1 MLQQQA
7 IAKTA
12 ILGRMKLYSGSIEQ
26 LRRSLPGL
34 LGKME
39 LKRFSKALQK
49 DYLVIEI
56 SKSRL
61 RQFTNQR
68 DIALFGDF
76 VQQGADQEVQAS
88 TNKKRSSAAG
98 IASDVADDVYVLVI
112 PKTEAIARA
121 LEEISAA
128 ESRFREAV
136 HALEALE
143 GALDNAPN
151 TPAAAAAIAARKLDA
166 AKQELDTAERE
177 LKAFERDSAR
187 VNGREQYVSELEAA
201 NDAANRVDQAEISSK
216 RSSRLYRVL
225 NKPVFP
231 VFVGLM
237 ELHNTSS
244 VWAGRSRDARVKGD
258 VRANIRM
265 LSAGVDLL
273 AAGAA
278 ISERWVMGPSKIL
291 SLSPSGDFGA
301 AVTKRLGSPLSVRS
315 GLGAA
320 AGFLMA
326 LDAGFDAYYEYRMG
340 NTGAAIGYG
349 LLAGSGVAFGFASLV
364 GKSGLLLVLGPKGWL
379 VAGVVVAGAGLATVL
394 AFGDEALDIWMRHG
408 PFGPLNEKPFLKEPE
423 EAYYRLISLLMGVSV
438 RLEYNPLRRAAREGA
453 LDDERTERLIAL
465 SNAGERLVIES
476 AIPGLFHSSGFI
488 YVIPKLQLT
497 ESIAVSKG
505 RSGHVQTNRIVGE
518 DVKQYCL
525 WMEKSDLGLH
535 IYLNAPANERREL
548 ETRFW
553 EPDAWE
559 TRIYR
564 WQAKVQMKALKAPD
578 HSLMVFPAPPP
589 EDPLVFDEGNE
600 LHGEPD
606 FSRNNQPFWY
616 SQRVQENVE

>member
-1 MLQQQA
+1 
-7 IAKTA
+7 
-12 ILGRMKLYSGSIEQ
+12 
-26 LRRSLPGL
+26 
-34 LGKME
+34 
-39 LKRFSKALQK
+39 
-49 DYLVIEI
+49 
-56 SKSRL
+56 
-61 RQFTNQR
+61 
-68 DIALFGDF
+68 
-76 VQQGADQEVQAS
+76 
-88 TNKKRSSAAG
+88 
-98 IASDVADDVYVLVI
+98 
-112 PKTEAIARA
+112 
-121 LEEISAA
+121 
-128 ESRFREAV
+128 
-136 HALEALE
+136 
-143 GALDNAPN
+143 
-151 TPAAAAAIAARKLDA
+151 
-166 AKQELDTAERE
+166 
-177 LKAFERDSAR
+177 
-187 VNGREQYVSELEAA
+187 REQYVSELEAA

-244 VWAGRSRDARVKGD
+244 VWSGTSYQARVKGSSS
-258 VRANIRM
+258 ANVKM
-265 LSAGVDLL
+265 FSAGADLL
-273 AAGAA
+273 AASAA
-278 ISERWVMGPSKIL
+278 ISERWVLGPSKIL
-291 SLSPSGDFGA
+291 SLRLPGSVGEVFAKRFGA
-301 AVTKRLGSPLSVRS
+301 PLTIRS

-326 LDAGFDAYYEYRMG
+326 LDAGLDAYYEYRMG

-379 VAGVVVAGAGLATVL
+379 VAGVVLAVAGLATVL
-394 AFGDEALDIWMRHG
+394 TFSDEPLDIWMRHG
-408 PFGPLNEKPFLKEPE
+408 PFGPLNEKPFLKEPD

-438 RLEYNPLRRAAREGA
+438 RLEYNPLRRAAREGE

-564 WQAKVQMKALKAPD
+564 WQAKVQMKARKAPG